1 MAFGESFGSVL
12 DRTSQVERQKNWQVG
27 KLGETVF
34 ETTDSPVA
42 VSILYIF
49 EVSHLSSCLHETNGQ
64 TLPLKSFFPAASHF
78 FTRLGPTYRRHTNV
92 LDGFLKDKL
101 AASRAKARTLGMFP
115 CPIQAWRASNSTW
128 WTARI
133 VDNRR
138 AEVECELTM

>member
-49 EVSHLSSCLHETNGQ
+49 EVSHLSSCAHETNG
-64 TLPLKSFFPAASHF
+64 
-78 FTRLGPTYRRHTNV
+78 
-92 LDGFLKDKL
+92 
-101 AASRAKARTLGMFP
+101 
-115 CPIQAWRASNSTW
+115 
-128 WTARI
+128 
-133 VDNRR
+133 
-138 AEVECELTM
+138 

>member
-12 DRTSQVERQKNWQVG
+12 DRTSQVERQQNWKVG

-49 EVSHLSSCLHETNGQ
+49 EVRPSSSLEKSDADDQ
-64 TLPLKSFFPAASHF
+64 TLPLKSFFPAVSHF

-101 AASRAKARTLGMFP
+101 AASRAKAKTLGM
-115 CPIQAWRASNSTW
+115 ST
-128 WTARI
+128 TSFKVRGTFGQIEKAEGNEERLKEAR
-133 VDNRR
+133 RKS
-138 AEVECELTM
+138 